1 MNWKGFI
8 MWSRVNRERQAGIN
22 LQATREQK
30 GFTLWEIMVA
40 LVISGVL
47 LAATLPIFTG
57 VWRGYLE
64 DKRRLELQ
72 YSLLAAGRTVAD
84 AIRTAKT
91 VERLSTGKIKVVY
104 RDNKGQLTTDY
115 YYVDDRD
122 YDGIKDLYRE
132 HVVPSPVASWISSF
146 VCDEVEPGLW
156 QIKLVAEWGGQK
168 KDWQGMVKQRTLN

>member
-1 MNWKGFI
+1 M
-8 MWSRVNRERQAGIN
+8 MWSRVSSGRQAGTN
-22 LQATREQK
+22 LQATRAQQ
-30 GFTLWEIMVA
+30 GFTLWEILMT

-47 LAATLPIFTG
+47 LAATLPILTG
-57 VWRGYLE
+57 VWRGNLE

-104 RDNKGQLTTDY
+104 WDNNGRLTTDY

-146 VCDEVEPGLW
+146 VCDEVDPGLW
-156 QIKLVAEWGGQK
+156 QIKLEATWGGQTRL
-168 KDWQGMVKQRTLN
+168 WQVMVKQRTLN